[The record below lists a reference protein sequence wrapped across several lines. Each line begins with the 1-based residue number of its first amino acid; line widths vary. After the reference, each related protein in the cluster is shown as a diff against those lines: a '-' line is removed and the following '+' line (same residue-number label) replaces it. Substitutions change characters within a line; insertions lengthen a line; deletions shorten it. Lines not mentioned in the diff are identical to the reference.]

1 MTWVLSDYGGVIC
14 RLLPD
19 EDLDLLAAAAGCSR
33 QALADAYWS
42 SRLDYDRGD
51 LDAWSY
57 WQKVGEALGRTFSAA
72 QVKELIRLDVESWLH
87 LHPETAALIEQV
99 SSAGHRL
106 AVPSNAPVELAGA
119 VWALPV
125 AGYFMAMA
133 FSCFLRSAKPD
144 QACYQA
150 VLDRLGARPSEV
162 IFLDD
167 RAENVTSACMLGIR
181 GIHVTTPAAIWSALA
196 ARGIATD

>member
-14 RLLPD
+14 RLQPD

-72 QVKELIRLDVESWLH
+72 SAARVKELIRLDVESWLH

-106 AVPSNAPVELAGA
+106 AVLSNAPVELAEA
-119 VWALPV
+119 VSALPV
-125 AGYFMAMA
+125 AGYFMDMA
-133 FSCFLRSAKPD
+133 FSCFLRSAPLADHGSDLRYHEPVADCNRK
-144 QACYQA
+144 AA
-150 VLDRLGARPSEV
+150 NLGGQS
-162 IFLDD
+162 I
-167 RAENVTSACMLGIR
+167 
-181 GIHVTTPAAIWSALA
+181 
-196 ARGIATD
+196 